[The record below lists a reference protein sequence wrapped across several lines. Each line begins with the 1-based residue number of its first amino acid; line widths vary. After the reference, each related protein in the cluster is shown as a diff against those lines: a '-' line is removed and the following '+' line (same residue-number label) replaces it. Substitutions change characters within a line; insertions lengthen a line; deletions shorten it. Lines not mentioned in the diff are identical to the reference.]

1 MKKVL
6 IITYYWPPSGGSGVQ
21 RWLKFVK
28 YFEEFGITPV
38 VYTVDNPD
46 YTILDDTLKRDIPSG
61 VEVLKHPIWEPYNVA
76 KFLSKKK
83 SNSASMGF
91 LTKKKSIGGKIT
103 NYIRANYFIPDARIF
118 WVKPS
123 VKFLK
128 NYLAT
133 NHVDAIV
140 SSGPPHSLH
149 LIALELKKELG
160 IPWLSDF
167 RDPWTDIDYLHQLPL
182 SQKSIRKHDRLE
194 KEVLH
199 NSDAVVV
206 VGETMRQNFLP
217 ENKNTIVITNGYDQ
231 NISESVSKVKR
242 DKKFSITH
250 IGLMNEDRNPSTL
263 WKVLSQLCAEDKEFS
278 DDLTIRL
285 IGKVSELVLSEIER
299 YGLSKNFELIEYL
312 PHEEVLEYQKKSQVL
327 LLALNNVASAKGI
340 ITGKIFEYLISKR
353 PIIAIAPTDGDL
365 AEIIQETKSGSVVDF
380 DDAASLKIVIEK
392 LYFSYKS
399 DSLELNSENVSQFH
413 RKQLTEKMAQVLKS
427 II

>member
-28 YFEEFGITPV
+28 YFEEYGITPV
-38 VYTVDNPD
+38 VYTVDNPEYAIVD
-46 YTILDDTLKRDIPSG
+46 ETLNSDIPNG
-61 VEVLKHPIWEPYNVA
+61 VEVLKQPIWEPYNIA

-83 SNSASMGF
+83 SNNASMGF
-91 LTKKKSIGGKIT
+91 LTKKKSIGAKIT
-103 NYIRANYFIPDARIF
+103 NYIRANYFIPDARMF

-128 NYLAT
+128 HYLAT

-206 VGETMRQNFLP
+206 VGETMRQSYLS

-231 NISESVSKVKR
+231 GLSESVSKVKR

-250 IGLMNEDRNPSTL
+250 IGLMNEDRNPSAL
-263 WKVLSQLCAEDKEFS
+263 WKVLSQLCTDNREFS
-278 DDLTIRL
+278 DVLTIRL
-285 IGKVSELVLSEIER
+285 IGKVSELVLSEIEK
-299 YGLSKNFELIEYL
+299 YGLSDNFELIEYL
-312 PHEEVLEYQKKSQVL
+312 PHEEVLEYQKNSQVL
-327 LLALNNVASAKGI
+327 LLALNNVDSAKGI

-353 PIIAIAPTDGDL
+353 PIVAIAPVDGDL
-365 AEIIQETKSGSVVDF
+365 AKIIQETKSGDVVDF
-380 DDAASLKIVIEK
+380 DDAVSLKEVIK
-392 LYFSYKS
+392 KHYLAYQS
-399 DSLELNSENVSQFH
+399 DSLEVNSENVSQYH
-413 RKQLTEKMAQVLKS
+413 RKQLTEKMAQVLKG
-427 II
+427 IT